1 MAIAH
6 SNPMLPTYSLAIER
20 RGLGGRPKKDWPAT
34 YAPIPCNFA
43 GFSLFFLFLL
53 KTPSSESSSSSYA
66 LAFPPFPELQVRS
79 Y

>member
-6 SNPMLPTYSLAIER
+6 ANPMLPTALPLNAER
-20 RGLGGRPKKDWPAT
+20 WGWRPKKDWPAT